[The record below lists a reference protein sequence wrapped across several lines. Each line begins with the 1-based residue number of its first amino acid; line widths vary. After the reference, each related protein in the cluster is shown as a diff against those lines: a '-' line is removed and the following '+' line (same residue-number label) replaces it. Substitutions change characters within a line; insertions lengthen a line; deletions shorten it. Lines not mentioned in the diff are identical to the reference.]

1 MCTCKY
7 HVITTGGKKKIKRG
21 SSLSLGRNRLAVYK
35 QDIIDIFVTSKW
47 QSFLSFFFFF
57 SNVLLKFVICTRIVD
72 TWCVI
77 VLFLLSH
84 ADGRQCTQSS
94 ICLSKFVFAIFL
106 QIFIIS

>member
-7 HVITTGGKKKIKRG
+7 HVITTGGKKDKKKGAPFLSAATGLLYTNRTLLI
-21 SSLSLGRNRLAVYK
+21 SLSP
-35 QDIIDIFVTSKW
+35 
-47 QSFLSFFFFF
+47 QSGSLFFLSSFFF

-94 ICLSKFVFAIFL
+94 ICISKFVFAIFL